1 MAGSATA
8 TTSATAAATNPAVT
22 PASAGTCAWE
32 AVIGLETH
40 VQLLTASKIF
50 TGASTA
56 FGDDPNSHI
65 DPVVCG
71 LPGTLPVLNEKVL
84 EYAVKAAMALNLHIA
99 EHSKFDRKQ
108 YFYPDLPKN
117 YQISQYDEP
126 IAEDGWIEVEVAEKG
141 KDTYIKRVGIERL
154 HMEEDAGKLVHAGS
168 DRLAGSTHSLVD
180 YNRAGVALAEIVSKP
195 DLRTGREAAEYASEI
210 RRIMRYL
217 GVSDGNMQEGS
228 LRCDVNISVRRG
240 PDAPFGVKVEIKN
253 MNSFSA
259 IQKACDHEIARQI
272 KAIEAGEPIF
282 QETRLW
288 DEGKQLTRS
297 MRSKEGSSDY
307 RYFPEPDLGPIEVT
321 AEQRE
326 AWRAEL
332 PELPAAKRHRYAEQ
346 LGLSIYD
353 ARVLTDERPM
363 AEYFEAAIAAGADAK
378 GVANWITGDI
388 AAHVNANRLSYT
400 DLPLRPEQLAELVK
414 LINGGTISGKIAKE
428 ILPELLAKGGSP
440 QAIVAAKGLGM
451 ISDPAAI
458 GSIVEELLAA
468 HPEEVAAF
476 RGGKNKLQ
484 GFFVG
489 QLMKRTGGRAD
500 PQLANRILAEKLKG

>member
-1 MAGSATA
+1 MAEA
-8 TTSATAAATNPAVT
+8 N
-22 PASAGTCAWE
+22 WE

-40 VQLLTASKIF
+40 VQLATASKIF

-56 FGDDPNSHI
+56 FGDEPNTHI

-71 LPGTLPVLNEKVL
+71 LPGTLPVLNQKVL
-84 EYAVKAAMALNLHIA
+84 EYAVKAALALNLNIA
-99 EHSKFDRKQ
+99 AQSKFDRKQ

-117 YQISQYDEP
+117 YQISQFDQP

-141 KDTYIKRVGIERL
+141 KETYLKRIGIERL

-240 PDAPFGVKVEIKN
+240 PDAPFGTKVEIKN

-259 IQKACDHEIARQI
+259 IQKAIDFEIQRQI
-272 KAIEAGEPIF
+272 KAYESGERVV

-288 DEGKQLTRS
+288 DESKQHTKS
-297 MRSKEGSSDY
+297 MRSKEGAADY
-307 RYFPEPDLGPIEVT
+307 RYFPEPDLGPIEVSDT
-321 AEQRE
+321 QRN
-326 AWRAEL
+326 AWLAEL
-332 PELPAAKRHRYAEQ
+332 PELPAAKRHRYADQ
-346 LGLSIYD
+346 FGLSIYD
-353 ARVLTDERPM
+353 ARVLTDERQM
-363 AEYFEAAIAAGADAK
+363 AEYFEATVAAGADAK
-378 GVANWITGDI
+378 AVSNWITGDI
-388 AAHVNANRLSYT
+388 AAHVNANRLSYV
-400 DLPLRPEQLAELVK
+400 DLPLKPEQLAELVG
-414 LINGGTISGKIAKE
+414 LIEAAEISGKIAKE
-428 ILPELLAKGGSP
+428 ILPQLLAEGGSAK
-440 QAIVAAKGLGM
+440 AIVAAKGLGM

-458 GSIVEELLAA
+458 TAIVDQLLAD
-468 HPEEVAAF
+468 HPAEVEAF

-489 QLMKRTGGRAD
+489 LLMKQTGGRAD
-500 PQLANRILAEKLKG
+500 PKLA

>member
-1 MAGSATA
+1 MAEA
-8 TTSATAAATNPAVT
+8 N
-22 PASAGTCAWE
+22 WE

-40 VQLLTASKIF
+40 VQLGTASKIF
-50 TGASTA
+50 SSASTA
-56 FGDDPNSHI
+56 FGDAPNTHI

-71 LPGTLPVLNEKVL
+71 LPGTLPVLNKKVL
-84 EYAVKAAMALNLHIA
+84 EYAVKASLALNLKVA
-99 EHSKFDRKQ
+99 AHSKFDRKQ

-117 YQISQYDEP
+117 YQISQFDQP

-141 KDTYIKRVGIERL
+141 KETYLKRIGIERL

-240 PDAPFGVKVEIKN
+240 PDAPFGTKVEIKN

-259 IQKACDHEIARQI
+259 IQKAIDFEIKRQI
-272 KAIEAGEPIF
+272 KAYESGERVV

-288 DEGKQLTRS
+288 DESKQLTKS
-297 MRSKEGSSDY
+297 MRSKEGAADY
-307 RYFPEPDLGPIEVT
+307 RFFPEPDLGPIEVS
-321 AEQRE
+321 ESQKQ
-326 AWRAEL
+326 AWLSEL
-332 PELPAAKRHRYAEQ
+332 PELPAAKRHRYADQ
-346 LGLSIYD
+346 FGLSIYD
-353 ARVLTDERPM
+353 ARVLTDERQM
-363 AEYFEAAIAAGADAK
+363 AEYFEAAVAAGADAK
-378 GVANWITGDI
+378 ALSNWITGDI
-388 AAHVNANRLSYT
+388 AAHVNANRLSYV
-400 DLPLRPEQLAELVK
+400 DLPLRPKQLAELVG
-414 LINGGTISGKIAKE
+414 LIEAAEISGKIAKE
-428 ILPELLAKGGSP
+428 ILPQLLAEGGSAK
-440 QAIVAAKGLGM
+440 AIVAEKGLGM

-458 GSIVEELLAA
+458 KTIVAELLAA
-468 HPEEVAAF
+468 HPAEVEAF

-489 QLMKRTGGRAD
+489 LMMKQSGGRAD
-500 PQLANRILAEKLKG
+500 PKLANQILLEMLRG

>member
-1 MAGSATA
+1 MASASTA
-8 TTSATAAATNPAVT
+8 VQTDVNTSAQLP
-22 PASAGTCAWE
+22 WE

-40 VQLLTASKIF
+40 VQLGTNSKIF
-50 TGASTA
+50 TSASTA
-56 FGDDPNSHI
+56 FGDEPNTHI

-71 LPGTLPVLNEKVL
+71 LPGTLPVLNQKVL
-84 EYAVKAAMALNLHIA
+84 EYAVKAAMALNLQIA

-117 YQISQYDEP
+117 YQISQFDEP
-126 IAEDGWIEVEVAEKG
+126 IAENGWIEVEVAEKG
-141 KDTYIKRVGIERL
+141 KDTYLKTIGIERL

-240 PDAPFGVKVEIKN
+240 PDAPFGTKVEIKN

-259 IQKACDHEIARQI
+259 IQKACDYEIQRQI
-272 KAIEAGEPIF
+272 KAYEAGERVV

-288 DEGKQLTRS
+288 DEGKQLTKS
-297 MRSKEGSSDY
+297 MRSKEGASDY
-307 RYFPEPDLGPIEVT
+307 RYFPDPDLGPIEVGT
-321 AEQRE
+321 EQRE
-326 AWRAEL
+326 GWRSEL

-353 ARVLTDERPM
+353 ARVLTDERAM
-363 AEYFEAAIAAGADAK
+363 AEYFEAAVAAGADAK
-378 GVANWITGDI
+378 AVSNWVTGDI
-388 AAHVNANRLSYT
+388 AAHVNANRLSIAE
-400 DLPLRPEQLAELVK
+400 LPLQPEQLAELVQ
-414 LINGGTISGKIAKE
+414 LIDGGVISGKIAKDL
-428 ILPELLAKGGSP
+428 LPELLAQGGSP
-440 QAIVAAKGLGM
+440 KAIVEAQGLGM

-458 GSIVEELLAA
+458 TAIVDQLLAA
-468 HPEEVAAF
+468 HPAEVEAF
-476 RGGKNKLQ
+476 RGGKTKLQ

-489 QLMKRTGGRAD
+489 QLMKQTGGKAD
-500 PQLANRILAEKLKG
+500 PKLANQILIEKLKG

>member
-1 MAGSATA
+1 MTGA
-8 TTSATAAATNPAVT
+8 TTPQAD
-22 PASAGTCAWE
+22 WE

-40 VQLLTASKIF
+40 VQLGTASKIF
-50 TGASTA
+50 APASTA
-56 FGDDPNSHI
+56 FGDEPNTHI
-65 DPVVCG
+65 DPIVMG
-71 LPGTLPVLNEKVL
+71 LPGTLPVLNRRVL
-84 EYAVKAAMALNLHIA
+84 EYAVKAALALNLHIA
-99 EHSKFDRKQ
+99 RHSKFDRKQ

-141 KDTYIKRVGIERL
+141 KDTYLKRIGIERL

-195 DLRTGREAAEYASEI
+195 DLRTGREAAEYAAEI

-240 PDAPFGVKVEIKN
+240 PDAPFGTKVEIKN

-259 IQKACDHEIARQI
+259 IQKACEYEIQRQI
-272 KAIEAGEPIF
+272 KAYESGEPVR

-288 DEGKQLTRS
+288 DEGKQLTKS

-307 RYFPEPDLGPIEVT
+307 RYFPEPDLGPIEVSD
-321 AEQRE
+321 AQRE
-326 AWRAEL
+326 GWRAEL
-332 PELPAAKRHRYAEQ
+332 PELPAARRHRYADQ
-346 LGLSIYD
+346 LGLSVYD

-363 AEYFEAAIAAGADAK
+363 ADYFEAAVAAGGDPK

-388 AAHVNANRLSYT
+388 AAHVNAERLSFA
-400 DLPLRPEQLAELVK
+400 DLPLQPGQLAEMVQ
-414 LINGGTISGKIAKE
+414 LIDDGVISGKIAKE
-428 ILPELLAKGGSP
+428 ILPELLAEGGSAR
-440 QAIVAAKGLGM
+440 AIVEARGLGM

-458 GSIVEELLAA
+458 TAIVDELLAA
-468 HPEEVAAF
+468 HPDEVAAF
-476 RGGKNKLQ
+476 RGGKTKLQ

-489 QLMKRTGGRAD
+489 QLMKRTGGKAD
-500 PQLANRILAEKLKG
+500 PKLSNRILSERLQG

>member
-1 MAGSATA
+1 MAGAA
-8 TTSATAAATNPAVT
+8 TTTADGTAPAAAT
-22 PASAGTCAWE
+22 ASADMPAAAWE

-40 VQLLTASKIF
+40 VQLGTASKIF
-50 TGASTA
+50 TGASTS
-56 FGDDPNSHI
+56 FGDAPNTHI

-71 LPGTLPVLNEKVL
+71 LPGTLPVLNQKVL
-84 EYAVKAAMALNLHIA
+84 EYAVKAGLALNLHIA

-141 KDTYIKRVGIERL
+141 KDTYLKRIGIERL

-240 PDAPFGVKVEIKN
+240 PDAPFGTKVEIKN

-259 IQKACDHEIARQI
+259 IQKAIDYEIQRQI
-272 KAIEAGEPIF
+272 KAYEAGEPVV

-297 MRSKEGSSDY
+297 MRSKEGASDY
-307 RYFPEPDLGPIEVT
+307 RYFPDPDLGPIEVSP
-321 AEQRE
+321 AQRE

-332 PELPAAKRHRYAEQ
+332 PELPAAKRHRYADQ

-353 ARVLTDERPM
+353 ARVLTDERSM
-363 AEYFEAAIAAGADAK
+363 AEYFEAAVAAGAEAK
-378 GVANWITGDI
+378 AVSNWVTGDI
-388 AAHVNANRLSYT
+388 AAYVNANKLSIAE
-400 DLPLRPEQLAELVK
+400 LPLKPEQLAEMVQ
-414 LINGGTISGKIAKE
+414 LIEGGVISGKIAKE
-428 ILPELLAKGGSP
+428 ILPELLERGGSTK
-440 QAIVAAKGLGM
+440 AIVAERGLGM

-458 GSIVEELLAA
+458 TAIVEELLAA
-468 HPEEVAAF
+468 HPEEVEAF
-476 RGGKNKLQ
+476 RGGKTKLQ

-489 QLMKRTGGRAD
+489 QLMKQTGGKAD
-500 PQLANRILAEKLKG
+500 PKLANQILIQKLQG

>member
-1 MAGSATA
+1 MAEA
-8 TTSATAAATNPAVT
+8 N
-22 PASAGTCAWE
+22 WE

-40 VQLLTASKIF
+40 VQLGTASKIF
-50 TGASTA
+50 SSASTA
-56 FGDDPNSHI
+56 FGDAPNTHI

-71 LPGTLPVLNEKVL
+71 LPGTLPVLNKKVL
-84 EYAVKAAMALNLHIA
+84 EYAVKASLALNLNVA
-99 EHSKFDRKQ
+99 AHSKFDRKQ

-117 YQISQYDEP
+117 YQISQFDQP

-141 KDTYIKRVGIERL
+141 KETYLKRIGIERL

-240 PDAPFGVKVEIKN
+240 PDAPFGTKVEIKN

-259 IQKACDHEIARQI
+259 IQKAIDFEIKRQI
-272 KAIEAGEPIF
+272 KAYESGERVV

-288 DEGKQLTRS
+288 DESKQLTKS
-297 MRSKEGSSDY
+297 MRSKEGAADY
-307 RYFPEPDLGPIEVT
+307 RFFPEPDLGPIEVS
-321 AEQRE
+321 ESQKQ
-326 AWRAEL
+326 AWLSEL
-332 PELPAAKRHRYAEQ
+332 PELPAAKRHRYADQ
-346 LGLSIYD
+346 FGLSIYD
-353 ARVLTDERPM
+353 ARVLTDERQM
-363 AEYFEAAIAAGADAK
+363 AEYFEAAVAAGADAK
-378 GVANWITGDI
+378 ALSNWITGDI
-388 AAHVNANRLSYT
+388 AAHVNANRLSYV
-400 DLPLRPEQLAELVK
+400 DLPLRPKQLAELVG
-414 LINGGTISGKIAKE
+414 LIEAAEISGKIAKE
-428 ILPELLAKGGSP
+428 ILPQLLAEGGSAK
-440 QAIVAAKGLGM
+440 AIVAAKGLGM

-458 GSIVEELLAA
+458 KTIVTELLAA
-468 HPEEVAAF
+468 HPAEVEAF

-489 QLMKRTGGRAD
+489 LMMKQTGGRAD
-500 PQLANRILAEKLKG
+500 PKLANQILLEMLKG